1 MGWLGFLHLLRLGKK
16 AVGGW
21 EILLY
26 RLPLRTPSPLHSF
39 LYAYV
44 DRVDLFLVLYGTHM
58 HVQLFLVHIQTN
70 VGCTGYT
77 RAIQNDGFTILPSLL
92 KGYR

>member
-1 MGWLGFLHLLRLGKK
+1 LLRLGKK

-26 RLPLRTPSPLHSF
+26 RMPLRTPGPLHSF

-44 DRVDLFLVLYGTHM
+44 DRVDLFLVLYGTH
-58 HVQLFLVHIQTN
+58 VHI
-70 VGCTGYT
+70 
-77 RAIQNDGFTILPSLL
+77 
-92 KGYR
+92 